1 MRADRLLSMLMIL
14 QARGRVTAEALA
26 DELEVSVRTI
36 YRDLDALSAA
46 GVPVYAERGPGGGCA
61 LLDSY
66 RTTLTGLTD
75 AEVQALF
82 VMSLPAALVQLGLG
96 PEIKAAMLKLNAALP
111 AERRQGEDWVRQ
123 RIHLDWSGDARR
135 HEPVPHL
142 PVLKQ
147 AVWEDR
153 RVRLAHRLPSGP
165 GMLSLER
172 LVDPLGLVTLAGD
185 WHLVCR
191 AGGRLRVYRVASL
204 VDATMTAEVFERPAG
219 FDLAAF
225 WAEWRAERRV
235 SRGRYAATVRVLPHA
250 VPWLPLMLGAA
261 VQDRLETAA
270 GDDAQAG
277 DGGMV
282 LTLSYDSLESA
293 RGHLLG
299 LGAAVEVLEPLPL
312 RLSLADYAA
321 QVAALYGAAPDGQ
334 AAPSLPRPA

>member
-14 QARGRVTAEALA
+14 QARGRVTAEVLA

-46 GVPVYAERGPGGGCA
+46 GMPVYAERGPGGGCA

-66 RTTLTGLTD
+66 RTTLIGLTD

-96 PEIKAAMLKLNAALP
+96 PEIKAAMLKLSAALP
-111 AERRQGEDWVRQ
+111 AGRRQDEAWVRQ
-123 RIHLDWSGDARR
+123 RIHLDWSGDARG

-142 PVLKQ
+142 PLLKQ

-153 RVRLAHRLPSGP
+153 RVRLVHRLSSGP
-165 GMLSLER
+165 GMVSLER

-191 AGGRLRVYRVASL
+191 AGGRLRVYRVAGL
-204 VDATMTAEVFERPAG
+204 LETTMTGEVFERPAG

-225 WAEWRAERRV
+225 WAEWRAERRG
-235 SRGRYAATVRVLPHA
+235 SHGRYAATVRVLPHA
-250 VPWLPLMLGAA
+250 VPWLPLMFGAA
-261 VQDRLETAA
+261 VQDQLETAA
-270 GDDAQAG
+270 GD
-277 DGGMV
+277 GGSIV
-282 LTLSYDSLESA
+282 LTLSYDGLESA

-321 QVAALYGAAPDGQ
+321 QVAALYGKAPAGQ
-334 AAPSLPRPA
+334 AAPSPSHRLSD

>member
-36 YRDLDALSAA
+36 YRDMDALSAA

-66 RTTLTGLTD
+66 RTTLIGLTD

-96 PEIKAAMLKLNAALP
+96 PEIKAAMLKLSAALP
-111 AERRQGEDWVRQ
+111 AGRRQDEAWVRQ
-123 RIHLDWSGDARR
+123 RIHLDWSGDARG

-142 PVLKQ
+142 PLLKQ

-153 RVRLAHRLPSGP
+153 RVRLVHRLSSGP
-165 GMLSLER
+165 GMVSLER

-191 AGGRLRVYRVASL
+191 AGGRLRVYRVAGL
-204 VDATMTAEVFERPAG
+204 LETTMTGEVFERPAG

-225 WAEWRAERRV
+225 WAEWRAERRG
-235 SRGRYAATVRVLPHA
+235 SHGRYAATVRVLPHA
-250 VPWLPLMLGAA
+250 VPWLPLMFGAA
-261 VQDRLETAA
+261 VQDQLETAA
-270 GDDAQAG
+270 GD
-277 DGGMV
+277 GGSIV
-282 LTLSYDSLESA
+282 LTLSYDGLESA

-321 QVAALYGAAPDGQ
+321 QVAALYGKAPAGQ
-334 AAPSLPRPA
+334 AAPSPSHRLSD

>member
-14 QARGRVTAEALA
+14 QARGRVTAEVLA

-46 GVPVYAERGPGGGCA
+46 GMPVYAERGPGGGCA

-96 PEIKAAMLKLNAALP
+96 PEIKAAMLKLSAALP
-111 AERRQGEDWVRQ
+111 AGRRQDEAWVRQ
-123 RIHLDWSGDARR
+123 RIHLDWSGDARG

-142 PVLKQ
+142 PLLKQ

-153 RVRLAHRLPSGP
+153 RVRLVHRLSSGP
-165 GMLSLER
+165 GMVSLER

-191 AGGRLRVYRVASL
+191 AGGRLRVYRVAGL
-204 VDATMTAEVFERPAG
+204 LETTMTGEVFERPAG

-225 WAEWRAERRV
+225 WAEWRAERRG
-235 SRGRYAATVRVLPHA
+235 SHGRYAATVRVLPHA
-250 VPWLPLMLGAA
+250 VPWLPLMFGAA
-261 VQDRLETAA
+261 VQDQLETAA
-270 GDDAQAG
+270 GD
-277 DGGMV
+277 GGSIV
-282 LTLSYDSLESA
+282 LTLSYDGLESA

-321 QVAALYGAAPDGQ
+321 QVAALYGKAPAGQ
-334 AAPSLPRPA
+334 AAPSPSHRLSD

>member
-14 QARGRVTAEALA
+14 QARGRVTAEVLA

-36 YRDLDALSAA
+36 YRDMDALSAA

-66 RTTLTGLTD
+66 RTTLIGLTD

-96 PEIKAAMLKLNAALP
+96 PEIKAAMLKLSAALP
-111 AERRQGEDWVRQ
+111 AGRRQDEAWVRQ
-123 RIHLDWSGDARR
+123 RIHLDWSGDARG

-142 PVLKQ
+142 PLLKQ

-153 RVRLAHRLPSGP
+153 RVRLVHRLSSGP
-165 GMLSLER
+165 GMVSLER

-191 AGGRLRVYRVASL
+191 AGGRLRVYRVAGL
-204 VDATMTAEVFERPAG
+204 LETTMTGEVFERPAG

-225 WAEWRAERRV
+225 WAEWRAERRG
-235 SRGRYAATVRVLPHA
+235 SHGRYAATVRVLPHA
-250 VPWLPLMLGAA
+250 VPWLPLMFGAA
-261 VQDRLETAA
+261 VQDQLETAA
-270 GDDAQAG
+270 GD
-277 DGGMV
+277 GGSIV
-282 LTLSYDSLESA
+282 LTLSYDGLESA

-321 QVAALYGAAPDGQ
+321 QVAALYGKAPAGQ
-334 AAPSLPRPA
+334 AAPSPSHRLSD

>member
-96 PEIKAAMLKLNAALP
+96 PEIKAAMLKLSAALP
-111 AERRQGEDWVRQ
+111 AGRRQDEAWVRQ
-123 RIHLDWSGDARR
+123 RIHLDWSGDARG

-142 PVLKQ
+142 PLLKQ

-153 RVRLAHRLPSGP
+153 RVRLVHRLSSGP
-165 GMLSLER
+165 GMVSLER

-191 AGGRLRVYRVASL
+191 AGGRLRVYRVAGL
-204 VDATMTAEVFERPAG
+204 LETTMTGEVFERPAG

-225 WAEWRAERRV
+225 WAEWRAERRG
-235 SRGRYAATVRVLPHA
+235 SHGRYAATVRVLPHA
-250 VPWLPLMLGAA
+250 VPWLPLMFGAA
-261 VQDRLETAA
+261 VQDQLETAA
-270 GDDAQAG
+270 GD
-277 DGGMV
+277 GGSIV
-282 LTLSYDSLESA
+282 LTLSYDGLESA

-321 QVAALYGAAPDGQ
+321 QVAALYGKAPAGQ
-334 AAPSLPRPA
+334 AAPSPSHRLSD

>member
-1 MRADRLLSMLMIL
+1 
-14 QARGRVTAEALA
+14 
-26 DELEVSVRTI
+26 
-36 YRDLDALSAA
+36 
-46 GVPVYAERGPGGGCA
+46 
-61 LLDSY
+61 
-66 RTTLTGLTD
+66 
-75 AEVQALF
+75 
-82 VMSLPAALVQLGLG
+82 
-96 PEIKAAMLKLNAALP
+96 MLKLNAALP

-277 DGGMV
+277 DGGIV